1 MYRRDHGRCLP
12 HAVRVS
18 RRKKITCR
26 TCQTCHSG
34 DGVKTDESLV
44 VFIGRGF
51 VCRKATRSIVFSCTL
66 WRRGTSRCFGVS
78 SRTRCKHLC
87 ESRVDLKSRQL
98 VIVQRYGFSP
108 LTRYVRLI
116 FSLNVKRYDFDMSA
130 LLFIY
135 LFNKK
140 ISLRSQDHL
149 VSFAKF
155 LPRPI
160 LLIMKEISLNKPV
173 GSFESRLSSRAC
185 RLCLAVFHWQAT
197 IMGPVSIFFFP
208 PSALHDSLIAQP
220 WFIAFLYMYISLF
233 FFFSS
238 SCRTTVLIR
247 VACSSWPFTSPQIT
261 PSNRQR
267 SVSFFL
273 KRAGLSVWRRKLLNS
288 LRDAS
293 MRKWFSA
300 LIQRK
305 WISSFRWA
313 WRFVWPSLSGKNQ
326 HACVTPGNFL
336 LTYIHHGLKTLD

>member
-1 MYRRDHGRCLP
+1 MRLNTIMYRRDHGRCLP

-173 GSFESRLSSRAC
+173 GSFESRLSSRAY

-220 WFIAFLYMYISLF
+220 
-233 FFFSS
+233 
-238 SCRTTVLIR
+238 
-247 VACSSWPFTSPQIT
+247 
-261 PSNRQR
+261 
-267 SVSFFL
+267 
-273 KRAGLSVWRRKLLNS
+273 
-288 LRDAS
+288 
-293 MRKWFSA
+293 
-300 LIQRK
+300 
-305 WISSFRWA
+305 
-313 WRFVWPSLSGKNQ
+313 
-326 HACVTPGNFL
+326 
-336 LTYIHHGLKTLD
+336 

>member
-173 GSFESRLSSRAC
+173 GSFESRLSSHAC

-233 FFFSS
+233 FF
-238 SCRTTVLIR
+238 
-247 VACSSWPFTSPQIT
+247 
-261 PSNRQR
+261 
-267 SVSFFL
+267 
-273 KRAGLSVWRRKLLNS
+273 
-288 LRDAS
+288 
-293 MRKWFSA
+293 
-300 LIQRK
+300 
-305 WISSFRWA
+305 SFRLPA
-313 WRFVWPSLSGKNQ
+313 ERQSLSGWRVLLDHSLPHRLPLQTAKGQFPSFWNVL
-326 HACVTPGNFL
+326 ACLCDVGSCWIVSVMPVWGNGFR
-336 LTYIHHGLKTLD
+336 HWFKGNGFPHSDERDVSSDPPFQGKTNMHVSRQATFF